1 MYLIIPRFYPL
12 VGGLSIPYHGVMLL
26 ALLLILSTQA
36 RAIELRSLAVHYQW
50 FDSSNRIPDLD
61 GFKAKEGLALS
72 METDLFW
79 RFYWNTSIVSL
90 TDPGQ
95 YRLVGLNMH
104 LGARVTESLSV
115 EYEHFSKHL
124 LDHGD
129 AGYPAGK
136 FPVQDS
142 LGFVWVIYRK

>member
-1 MYLIIPRFYPL
+1 MAQFYPL
-12 VGGLSIPYHGVMLL
+12 VARLSIPYHQGMLL
-26 ALLLILSTQA
+26 ALLLLLSTQA
-36 RAIELRSLAVHYQW
+36 PAIELRSLAVHYQW

-79 RFYWNTSIVSL
+79 RFYWNSSIMSL
-90 TDPGQ
+90 TDAGQ

-104 LGARVTESLSV
+104 LGARVTDSLSV

-129 AGYPAGK
+129 GGYPAGK

-142 LGFVWVIYRK
+142 VGVVWTLYHK